1 MGFGD
6 ALKDLGKGLI
16 GMTDKAVLKIVEVVD
31 EGTEMQELGPAS
43 EGGSRPS
50 AGPTRRTDADLKK
63 ALKDSKKAFRVQ
75 FNPNSLTVSGS
86 GGYFHAVRAFEG
98 VRPHDSQ
105 ATAEKPRL
113 SMSVDL
119 VFNKVDPM
127 DAFLQEKIM
136 ISNKANLKGLAKSAG
151 TLFGKNKGRT
161 VQPEVEALLAVLQHN
176 KATMIAFIWGR
187 MMYIGFLK
195 RVKADYKMF
204 NPKGEPV
211 YAVVT
216 LDIILVDEDVSANG
230 SGYWEDSYKAVFKKS
245 EDINDQ
251 NPIQKFA
258 GSYLNVGL

>member
-1 MGFGD
+1 MGFAD
-6 ALKDLGKGLI
+6 AAKDFGKGLI
-16 GMTDKAVLKIVEVVD
+16 GMTDKAILKIVEVVD

-43 EGGSRPS
+43 EGGKKPS
-50 AGPTRRTDADLKK
+50 VKPSGKTDADLRK
-63 ALKDSKKAFRVQ
+63 ALQESQKAFKVQ
-75 FNPNSLTVSGS
+75 FNPNSLKVTGS
-86 GGYFHAVRAFEG
+86 GGYYHAVRAFEG
-98 VRPHDSQ
+98 KQHDSQ
-105 ATAEKPRL
+105 EAAEKPRL
-113 SMSVDL
+113 NLTVDL

-136 ISNKANLKGLAKSAG
+136 ISNKANLKGIAKTVG
-151 TLFGKNKGRT
+151 TAVGKNKGRT

-204 NPKGEPV
+204 NPKGEPI

-216 LDIILVDEDVSANG
+216 LDVILVDEDVTSNG
-230 SGYWEDSYKAVFKKS
+230 SGYWEDSYKAVFKAS